1 MKIDRSRTMAD
12 AEYEKQIDASAGTP
26 IRKGDYLP
34 GNYRVETDA
43 IRGGM
48 GSVWRIYQTE
58 YGVNMALKRPRQKY
72 FTSPEQKLDFIRE
85 CDTWLNLGIHPNIV
99 TCFRVA
105 AIYGVPSIFS
115 EWMDFS
121 LKNAI
126 ADGTLYEGASKE
138 QEKRLL
144 DLAIQSA
151 EGLCYA
157 HAFRNEKDE
166 PAGIIHQDV
175 KPDNLLLTQDW
186 QLKVADFGLSGAY
199 AVLAAEGVP
208 SPASASG
215 DTTILSPAGGYTIAY
230 CSAEQMDHRPL
241 SRRTD
246 IYSWAVS
253 MMEMYIGSR
262 PWETGVVAGLRCGEY
277 MKHTRVRM
285 APRLKELLARCM
297 ERDADKRP
305 HDFEE
310 LIDAL
315 RDIYH
320 EEFSENYFR
329 ARPEIIRG
337 KSDSSRAAHKADEVI
352 PSLSLGGMDEIKA
365 VLEKKPD
372 AFDVLVPLA
381 GLPGNFSGLGYCGEF
396 VYCREAMRLRD
407 IVEFI
412 RHDEGR
418 GTFDYTVADYPV
430 LSTRELER
438 LVETLLAHLR
448 EEKRVAIFCA
458 DGYKQ
463 TPYIAACVLF
473 QMGIEEPHDFLRE
486 RYGASFPDGLSDQ
499 QHEVDY
505 FRFRHIAETYWGC
518 TSLMKKVRLKD
529 GCLAGKVCN
538 DDPDIRTAYEQ
549 ISKELG
555 ERARILVRPS
565 GVLPELS
572 MLVEAPD
579 EEQCE
584 RAVETY
590 IDALKRKGY
599 FQEVV
604 R

>member
-1 MKIDRSRTMAD
+1 MRIDRSRTMAD
-12 AEYEKQIDASAGTP
+12 AEYEKQTDASAGTP

-34 GNYRVETDA
+34 GSYRVETDA

-199 AVLAAEGVP
+199 AVLAAESVP

-315 RDIYH
+315 RDIYL

-329 ARPEIIRG
+329 ARPEVIRG
-337 KSDSSRAAHKADEVI
+337 KSDSSR
-352 PSLSLGGMDEIKA
+352 
-365 VLEKKPD
+365 
-372 AFDVLVPLA
+372 
-381 GLPGNFSGLGYCGEF
+381 
-396 VYCREAMRLRD
+396 
-407 IVEFI
+407 
-412 RHDEGR
+412 
-418 GTFDYTVADYPV
+418 T
-430 LSTRELER
+430 
-438 LVETLLAHLR
+438 
-448 EEKRVAIFCA
+448 
-458 DGYKQ
+458 
-463 TPYIAACVLF
+463 
-473 QMGIEEPHDFLRE
+473 
-486 RYGASFPDGLSDQ
+486 
-499 QHEVDY
+499 
-505 FRFRHIAETYWGC
+505 
-518 TSLMKKVRLKD
+518 
-529 GCLAGKVCN
+529 
-538 DDPDIRTAYEQ
+538 
-549 ISKELG
+549 
-555 ERARILVRPS
+555 
-565 GVLPELS
+565 
-572 MLVEAPD
+572 
-579 EEQCE
+579 
-584 RAVETY
+584 
-590 IDALKRKGY
+590 
-599 FQEVV
+599 
-604 R
+604 